1 MQKQMQNPRQNNN
14 KSEVTTEE
22 VLKTAD
28 FRVSV
33 VGKYV
38 SQVVYHIPFCGSPM
52 NYVLLDRMLGSLQ
65 SSLPKLGSSL
75 RGSRSNWMLLAFS
88 LAWFYGSYDM

>member
-22 VLKTAD
+22 VLKNAD

-33 VGKYV
+33 ICKYV
-38 SQVVYHIPFCGSPM
+38 SQLVYHIRFCAH
-52 NYVLLDRMLGSLQ
+52 L
-65 SSLPKLGSSL
+65 
-75 RGSRSNWMLLAFS
+75 
-88 LAWFYGSYDM
+88 